1 MKSIS
6 GPALRQFARS
16 ALAGPLLLFLICC
29 GFCWKLVLSN
39 QYTWIDNHDIGNM
52 DVPRLQFQQATWHN
66 HEFPLWDPHLWC
78 GQPFLGQIVGA
89 AYPLNWPF
97 FLVKPNARGQLSFGQ
112 LNGYFVAL
120 HFLGALFA
128 YWLCRDLGISCT
140 ASVFGG
146 FVFSF
151 SGYFGV
157 TLWPEVL
164 GGLLI
169 APLVLLF
176 LVRALRRDRPASSAA
191 LAGMFLG
198 LSWLSGHHEI
208 PLYLSIAVLAIWLH
222 DLLKSGV
229 AWRRSLALACITV
242 LFTILTSGF
251 QTVPGY
257 EYAKLAFRWVGAEN
271 PVTWNETIPYRIH
284 VQSSFP
290 PASLI
295 AMVVPW
301 GGQNAGAFT
310 GVVVLSLAAIA
321 VFTGWQ
327 DRRVRLFT
335 CIALAGLLLALGGWN
350 AFHGILYSVFPI
362 LEKARNPNR
371 IVFLFGVG
379 VSILAAFGLDRLRLD
394 PLSSITRS
402 LSRVLIAMAGL
413 IFAVGLVAPALQ
425 KPGPNDLLFM
435 LALISVLLAAGLFA
449 WRNRSISRRTL
460 ALAVLALAFIE
471 LGNVS
476 GSIYWPREADHHNE
490 WLPNL
495 TQFRD
500 IADFLRHQ
508 PGPIR
513 VSAADATGAFN
524 FGDWEGIDALYGF
537 GAGVTRN
544 LFSLDWLSAQTQ
556 NLLAVGYSLSKQPP
570 RPDQQVAFRGSN
582 GVNVLKNL
590 NALPRA
596 WIVHR
601 IDRSPSFTDLRAR
614 VDDASFNA
622 RNTALMLAS
631 PPAVE
636 SCTGDE
642 RAQISSRSA
651 NTVVIDARLACRGML
666 ILADTWYPG
675 WIATVDGG
683 SVPIYEVFSAL
694 RGVAMDQGQ
703 HRLEF
708 RYRPVSALIGAILS
722 AIGILGACAVALW
735 DRNRSGRRTG
745 VE

>member
-1 MKSIS
+1 M
-6 GPALRQFARS
+6 RS
-16 ALAGPLLLFLICC
+16 ALAGPLVLFVICC

-39 QYTWIDNHDIGNM
+39 QYTWIDNHDIVNM
-52 DVPRLQFQQATWHN
+52 DVPRLQFQRATWHN

-97 FLVKPNARGQLSFGQ
+97 FLLKPNARGQLSLGQ
-112 LNGYFVAL
+112 LNWYFLSL

-128 YWLCRDLGISCT
+128 YWLCRDLGISRT

-151 SGYFGV
+151 GGYFGV

-164 GGLLI
+164 SGLLL
-169 APLVLLF
+169 APLVFLF
-176 LVRALRRDRPASSAA
+176 LIRALRRDRPASSAA

-198 LSWLSGHHEI
+198 LCWLSGHHEI
-208 PLYLSIAVLAIWLH
+208 PIYLSLAVAAIWFY
-222 DLLKSGV
+222 DLLVSR
-229 AWRRSLALACITV
+229 ADWMRSLALSCVTV
-242 LFTILTSGF
+242 LFAILTSGF

-257 EYAKLAFRWVGAEN
+257 EYAKLAFRWVGTED
-271 PVTWNETIPYRIH
+271 PVTWNDTIPYQIH
-284 VQSSFP
+284 AQYSFP

-295 AMVVPW
+295 AVVVPW
-301 GGQNAGAFT
+301 GGQNAGAFI

-321 VFTGWQ
+321 VFTSWQ
-327 DRRVRLFT
+327 DRWVRLCT
-335 CIALAGLLLALGGWN
+335 CIAIGGGLLALGGRN
-350 AFHGILYSVFPI
+350 VFHGILYSVVPI
-362 LEKARNPNR
+362 LEKARNPDR
-371 IVFLFGVG
+371 IVFLFGLCA
-379 VSILAAFGLDRLRLD
+379 SILAAFGLDRLRLD
-394 PLSSITRS
+394 PLLPITRN
-402 LSRVLIAMAGL
+402 LSRVLIALAGF
-413 IFAVGLVAPALQ
+413 IFAVGLVAFALQ
-425 KPGPNDLLFM
+425 KPGPNDLVFM
-435 LALISVLLAAGLFA
+435 LGLISVLLAAGLFA
-449 WRNRSISRRTL
+449 WRNRSISSRTL
-460 ALAVLALAFIE
+460 SLAVLALAFIE

-476 GSIYWPREADHHNE
+476 GSIYWPRQTDHHND

-500 IADFLRHQ
+500 IVDFLRHQ

-524 FGDWEGIDALYGF
+524 LGDWEGIDALSGF

-544 LFSLDWLSAQTQ
+544 VFSLDWLSVQTQ
-556 NLLAVGYSLSKQPP
+556 NLLAVGYSLSTQPP
-570 RPDQQVAFRGSN
+570 RPDQQLVFRGSN

-601 IDRSPSFTDLRAR
+601 IDQAPSFAVLRAR
-614 VDDASFNA
+614 VDDASFDT
-622 RNTALMLAS
+622 RNTALMLNA
-631 PPAVE
+631 PPALHF
-636 SCTGDE
+636 CTGDE
-642 RAQISSRSA
+642 QAHILWHSA
-651 NTVVIDARLACRGML
+651 NTVVIDARLDCRGML

-683 SVPIYEVFSAL
+683 RVPIYEVFSAL
-694 RGVAMDQGQ
+694 RGVVMDRGQ

-708 RYRPVSALIGAILS
+708 RYRPASALIGAIFS
-722 AIGILGACAVALW
+722 ASGILGACAAALW
-735 DRNRSGRRTG
+735 DRNRSCRGSG
-745 VE
+745 VDRNT

>member
-1 MKSIS
+1 MQSTS
-6 GPALRQFARS
+6 GPALRQFAPS

-39 QYTWIDNHDIGNM
+39 QYTWIDNHDIVNM
-52 DVPRLQFQQATWHN
+52 DVPRLQFQRDTWRN

-78 GQPFLGQIVGA
+78 GQPFLGEIVGA

-97 FLVKPNARGQLSFGQ
+97 FLLKPNARGQLSLGQ
-112 LNGYFVAL
+112 LNWYFVAL

-128 YWLCRDLGISCT
+128 YWLCRDLGISLT
-140 ASVFGG
+140 ASLLGG
-146 FVFSF
+146 LVFSF

-164 GGLLI
+164 SGLLL
-169 APLVLLF
+169 APLVFLF
-176 LVRALRRDRPASSAA
+176 LIRALRRNRPTSSAA

-208 PLYLSIAVLAIWLH
+208 PIYLSMAVAAIWLY
-222 DLLKSGV
+222 DLLASGV
-229 AWRRSLALACITV
+229 AWRRSLALACVTV
-242 LFTILTSGF
+242 LFAILTSGF
-251 QTVPGY
+251 QTVPAY
-257 EYAKLAFRWVGAEN
+257 EYAKLALRWVGAEN
-271 PVTWNETIPYRIH
+271 PVTWNDTVPYSIH
-284 VQSSFP
+284 AQYSFP
-290 PASLI
+290 PAALI

-301 GGQNAGAFT
+301 GSQNTGAFI

-321 VFTGWQ
+321 VFTSWQ
-327 DRRVRLFT
+327 DRWVRLFT
-335 CIALAGLLLALGGWN
+335 CIAMGGLLLALGGRN
-350 AFHGILYSVFPI
+350 VFHGILYSIVPM
-362 LEKARNPNR
+362 LEKARNPER
-371 IVFLFGVG
+371 IVFLFGMG
-379 VSILAAFGLDRLRLD
+379 VSILAGFGLDRLRLD
-394 PLSSITRS
+394 PLLPITRS
-402 LSRVLIAMAGL
+402 LSRVLIALAGF
-413 IFAVGLVAPALQ
+413 IFAVGLAAPALQ
-425 KPGPNDLLFM
+425 KPGPNEWVFLLG
-435 LALISVLLAAGLFA
+435 LISALLAAGLFA
-449 WRNRSISRRTL
+449 WRNRSISSRTL
-460 ALAVLALAFIE
+460 SLAILSLAFIE

-476 GSIYWPREADHHNE
+476 GALYWERKPDRRDE

-495 TQFRD
+495 TRFHD

-513 VSAADATGAFN
+513 VNALDATGPFN

-544 LFSLDWLSAQTQ
+544 VFSLDWPSAQTQ

-570 RPDQQVAFRGSN
+570 RPDQQVVFRGSD

-601 IDRSPSFTDLRAR
+601 IDQAPSFPDLRAR
-614 VDDASFNA
+614 VDDIAFDA
-622 RNTALMLAS
+622 RNTALMLN
-631 PPAVE
+631 PPPPLQ

-642 RAQISSRSA
+642 RAYISGHSTNS
-651 NTVVIDARLACRGML
+651 VVIDAQLACRGML

-675 WIATVDGG
+675 WIATVDGA
-683 SVPIYEVFSAL
+683 SVPVYEVFSAL
-694 RGVAMDQGQ
+694 RGVVMDRGK

-708 RYRPVSALIGAILS
+708 HYRPVSALLGAVLS
-722 AIGILGACAVALW
+722 AIGILGAGAIVLW
-735 DRNRSGRRTG
+735 DRNRNLR
-745 VE
+745 